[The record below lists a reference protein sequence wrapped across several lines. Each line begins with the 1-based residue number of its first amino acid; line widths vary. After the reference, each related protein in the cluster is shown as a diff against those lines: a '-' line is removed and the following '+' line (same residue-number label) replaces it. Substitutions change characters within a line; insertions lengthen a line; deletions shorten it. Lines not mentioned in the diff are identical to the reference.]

1 MMFFYFCFFIYIRL
15 SLSDSTV
22 KIWPLPNK
30 FSRGNKDLYVS
41 GSSFEFKSETPCKD
55 LEDSFSRYKSI
66 IFGEHEEESEPSFPS
81 LSSVLVIVHNC
92 NAELQ
97 VFLSIV
103 IIMIIVRS

>member
-1 MMFFYFCFFIYIRL
+1 M
-15 SLSDSTV
+15 

-30 FSRGNKDLYVS
+30 FSRGNTDLYVS
-41 GSSFEFKSETPCKD
+41 CSSFEFKSETPCKD

-66 IFGEHEEESEPSFPS
+66 IFGEHEEESEPSSSS